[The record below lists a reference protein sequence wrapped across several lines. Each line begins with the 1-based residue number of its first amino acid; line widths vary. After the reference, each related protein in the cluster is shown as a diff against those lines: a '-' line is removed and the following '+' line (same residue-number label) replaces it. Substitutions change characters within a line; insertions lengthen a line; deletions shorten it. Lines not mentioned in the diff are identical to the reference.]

1 MEVKEKPK
9 ASSLPSGKLVEVY
22 IELRDRRARR
32 KAAFENEDS
41 EDKGKQEKI
50 EGMLLQRFNADGIDS
65 VKTPFGTAYT
75 TTRTTASVADKEVF
89 MSWADAQDDRWEYI
103 EVRADKKNVEAYREA
118 NDDLPPGIN
127 WTESRVINVRR
138 S

>member
-75 TTRTTASVADKEVF
+75 STRTTASVADKEVF